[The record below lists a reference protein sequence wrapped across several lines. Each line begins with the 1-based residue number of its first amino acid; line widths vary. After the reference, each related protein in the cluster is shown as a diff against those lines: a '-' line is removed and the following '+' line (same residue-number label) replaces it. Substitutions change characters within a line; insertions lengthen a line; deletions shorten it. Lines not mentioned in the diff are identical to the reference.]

1 MATTLGKATV
11 AIDIKGLYA
20 AYHRL
25 PVLENINLQFPAG
38 KWTAI
43 VGPNGAGKS
52 TLFHVL
58 TGSMKPLRGSVQAF
72 DEPISAHRKAG
83 HIAYMAQREAIEW
96 DFPVSVWETVMGGR
110 YGHMRDDPL
119 WRRLLPSRWYDP
131 RHAEAVGE
139 ALQAVDMLGLAERPI
154 GALSGGQKKR
164 VLLARALAQQ
174 ASILLLDEPLA
185 GVDPPSERLIL
196 DVLARERLEGRTVI
210 MVTHDMPGARRHV
223 DNVVLINRF
232 IRGVGSPDEMLSD
245 AKLAELAVSAIEQ
258 SANDAQVA
266 EASTFTVAQG

>member
-1 MATTLGKATV
+1 MATTFGDTLV
-11 AIDIKGLYA
+11 AIDVKNLYA
-20 AYHRL
+20 AYQRQ

-58 TGSMKPLRGSVQAF
+58 TGSMKALRGSVQAF
-72 DEPISAHRKAG
+72 GEPITTHRKAG

-110 YGHMRDDPL
+110 YGHMRNDPL
-119 WRRLLPSRWYDP
+119 WRRLLPARWYHP
-131 RHAEAVGE
+131 RHGEAVHR
-139 ALQAVDMLGLAERPI
+139 ALEAVDMLALAKRPI

-164 VLLARALAQQ
+164 VLLARTLAQQ
-174 ASILLLDEPLA
+174 ANILLLDEPLA

-196 DVLARERLEGRTVI
+196 DVLAREREAGRTVI

-223 DNVVLINRF
+223 DHVVLINRF
-232 IRGVGSPDEMLSD
+232 IRGVGAPDEMLSD
-245 AKLAELAVSAIEQ
+245 AKLAELAVSSTEQ
-258 SANDAQVA
+258 SVYDMAADK
-266 EASTFTVAQG
+266 ASSFTVAQG

>member
-1 MATTLGKATV
+1 MATTLGDAPV

-20 AYHRL
+20 AYQRQ
-25 PVLENINLQFPAG
+25 PVLENINLQFPAN

-58 TGSMKPLRGSVQAF
+58 TGSMKALRGKVQAF
-72 DEPISAHRKAG
+72 GEPISTHRKAG

-110 YGHMRDDPL
+110 YGHMRHDPL
-119 WRRLLPSRWYDP
+119 WRRLLPSRWYDSQ
-131 RHAEAVGE
+131 HGEAVYN
-139 ALQAVDMLGLAERPI
+139 ALQSVDMLGLAERPI

-164 VLLARALAQQ
+164 VLLARTLAQQ
-174 ASILLLDEPLA
+174 ANILLLDEPLA
-185 GVDPPSERLIL
+185 GVDSPSEQLIL
-196 DVLARERLEGRTVI
+196 DVLAREREAGRTVI

-223 DNVVLINRF
+223 DHVVLINRF
-232 IRGVGSPDEMLSD
+232 IRGVGTPEEMLSD
-245 AKLAELAVSAIEQ
+245 GKLAELAVSSTEQ
-258 SANDAQVA
+258 SADDVPIDN
-266 EASTFTVAQG
+266 ASVYKAAQG